1 MSRLVIICCYLL
13 MVQWAQ
19 AQSLKGK
26 VLDQQTGKPM
36 QGVGLSLGNGL
47 ATQSTGN
54 GSFQFNL
61 VEGNY
66 LLKVSYVGYASIN
79 MAITIPLK
87 DSLVIRLVPSEQQL
101 EGVTISTGY
110 QKLPR
115 ERATGSFAVVDRRQF
130 ELQAGS
136 DVLSRLETI
145 SNGLTVDRRSNS
157 SGQLMVRG
165 LSTIA
170 GPKSPLIILD
180 NFPYQGDIA
189 NLNPNDMESIV
200 VLKDAA
206 ATSIWG
212 SRAGNGV
219 IVLTSKKA
227 RQGGRMQIDLNAN
240 ALLADK
246 PDLFSVPQMGS
257 AEFIAVEQFL
267 YDKGFYDS
275 RINSAAK
282 PALSPVV
289 ELMWA
294 NTKGV
299 IGAAELQSSLERLRQ
314 HDVREE
320 YTRLVYQRPF
330 TQQYNLSLQGS
341 EQNMDWYLM
350 LGNDRNRN
358 EIDAKSN
365 RLNLISRST
374 LRLGKKLKVDFG
386 INYTYQNGVTGKA
399 SFNDLKNSSGVLYP
413 YLKLADDNGQPL
425 AIPQTYA
432 LNYLQTLNRDQFY
445 DWNYYPLNDYLN
457 NTISNNRRSILGNVA
472 LNYEL
477 LPGMNIKAYYQREYQ
492 QTGSRSIYGSDSYTV
507 RSLVNTY
514 TQVATDGKVTRIV
527 PMAELLD
534 WTQGTLDAQSLR
546 AQLGY
551 NKALGRGE
559 LDFLAGFELNERKA
573 DGITGRV
580 YGYSDERLSS
590 VALNYNIAYPN
601 YITKVNSFLNTGQGL
616 SGTLN
621 RFVSVYANAAY
632 AFEGKY
638 VISASA
644 RRDASNLFGVSA
656 NDKWKPL
663 WSLGVAWNVHRE
675 KFLQFSWLNELKMRG
690 SYGFSGNVDPSRAAL
705 TTLLVAGTST
715 LTQGAQAR
723 FDQFAN
729 PSLRW
734 EQVATSNLGVDF
746 ALFGNKLSGSVEVF
760 QKVSSDLYGNTP
772 VDYTAVPA
780 TSLVMNVAKIRA
792 KGLDLALRYKV
803 FDGKFKWVPDLNFNL
818 YKDEVLEYYQ
828 ASDQGAIFV
837 GTGVTAAPLKGYP
850 VYSVFS
856 YRWAGLNPVNG
867 NPQGYYQGAVTDN
880 YTQLLG
886 AGTKVSDLVFNGPA
900 FAPVYGSLGQYFA
913 YQNLSLDVRLS
924 FKLGHSFGRSGI
936 NYNTLFN
943 SGAGHPEYA
952 QRWQQPG
959 DEMHTQVPS
968 LVYPAVSRRDNFY
981 NNSEVLIEDASS
993 VRLAFVTL
1001 GYRWDAKWLSRL
1013 SLKSL
1018 SVQANASNLGVLW
1031 KANRQGLDPDY
1042 RNGTVPPARIFSLGL
1057 KCGL

>member
-1 MSRLVIICCYLL
+1 MRGLVMICCCLL
-13 MVQWAQ
+13 GIQWAQ
-19 AQSLKGK
+19 AQNLKGK
-26 VLDQQTGKPM
+26 VLDQQTGKAM
-36 QGVGLSLGNGL
+36 QGVGISVESGL
-47 ATQSTGN
+47 ATQSTGD
-54 GSFQFNL
+54 GSFQL
-61 VEGNY
+61 KLSAGSY
-66 LLKVSYVGYASIN
+66 LLKASYVGYATIHIPVN
-79 MAITIPLK
+79 IPLK
-87 DSLVIRLVPSEQQL
+87 DSLMIRLVPSEQQL

-110 QKLPR
+110 QTLPR
-115 ERATGSFAVVDRRQF
+115 ERATGSFAVVDQRQF
-130 ELQAGS
+130 ELQAGT
-136 DVLSRLETI
+136 DVLSRLESI
-145 SNGLTVDRRSNS
+145 SNGLTVDRRSSS

-180 NFPYQGDIA
+180 NFPYQGDVA

-200 VLKDAA
+200 LLKDAA

-227 RQGGRMQIDLNAN
+227 KRGGGMQVDFNAN
-240 ALLADK
+240 VLLAEK

-257 AEFIAVEQFL
+257 SEFIEVEQFL
-267 YDKGFYDS
+267 YDKGFYAS

-289 ELMWA
+289 ELLLA
-294 NTKGV
+294 NTKGS
-299 IGAAELQSSLERLRQ
+299 ITAAQLQSSLEQLRQ
-314 HDVREE
+314 QDVREA
-320 YTRLVYQRPF
+320 YTNLVYQRPF
-330 TQQYNLSLQGS
+330 TQQYNLSLRGS
-341 EQNMDWYLM
+341 EQRIDWYLM
-350 LGNDRNRN
+350 IGNDRNRN
-358 EIDAKSN
+358 EVDAASN
-365 RLNLISRST
+365 RLNLISRNT
-374 LRLGKKLKVDFG
+374 LRLGSKLKVDFG
-386 INYTYQNGVTGKA
+386 INYTYQNGTGGKA

-413 YLKLADDNGQPL
+413 YLSLADDSGQPL

-432 LNYLQTLNRDQFY
+432 LSYLQTLNRDQFY
-445 DWNYYPLNDYLN
+445 DWNYYPLSDYLN
-457 NTISNNRRSILGNVA
+457 NNIGNNRRSILGNVA
-472 LNYEL
+472 LSYEL
-477 LPGMNIKAYYQREYQ
+477 MPGLNFKAYYQREYQ
-492 QTGSRSIYGSDSYTV
+492 QTGSKSIYGTDSYTV

-514 TQVATDGKVTRIV
+514 TQLAADGKVTRIV

-534 WTQGTLDAQSLR
+534 WAQGTMDAQSLR

-551 NKALGRGE
+551 NKTLGRGQ
-559 LDFLAGFELNERKA
+559 LDFLAGFELNERRA
-573 DGITGRV
+573 EGITGRV

-601 YITKVNSFLNTGQGL
+601 YITKANSFLNTGQGL
-616 SGTLN
+616 SSTLN

-632 AFEGKY
+632 TFDGKY
-638 VISASA
+638 ILSASA

-663 WSLGVAWNVHRE
+663 WSVGAAWNVHRE
-675 KFLQFSWLNELKMRG
+675 KFMQLAWLNELKLRG
-690 SYGFSGNVDPSRAAL
+690 SYGLSGNVDPSRAAL

-734 EQVATSNLGVDF
+734 EKVATANLGFDF
-746 ALFGNKLSGSVEVF
+746 ALFNNALTGSVEVF

-780 TSLVMNVAKIRA
+780 ASLVMNVAKIRA
-792 KGLDLALRYKV
+792 KGLDVALRYKLA
-803 FDGKFKWVPDLNFNL
+803 DGKFKWVPDLNFNL
-818 YKDEVLEYYQ
+818 NKDEVLEYYQ

-837 GTGVTAAPLKGYP
+837 GTGITASPLKGYP

-856 YRWAGLNPVNG
+856 YRWAGLNPLNG

-886 AGTKVSDLVFNGPA
+886 TGTKVSDLVFNGPA
-900 FAPVYGSLGQYFA
+900 FAPVYGSLGQHFA
-913 YQNLSLDVRLS
+913 YQNLSLDVRFS

-936 NYNTLFN
+936 NYNNLFN
-943 SGAGHPEYA
+943 SGTGHPEYA

-959 DEMHTQVPS
+959 DEAHTQVPS

-993 VRLAFVTL
+993 LRLAFVTL
-1001 GYRWDAKWLSRL
+1001 GYKWDAKWLSRL

-1018 SVQANASNLGVLW
+1018 SIQANASNLGMVW
-1031 KANRQGLDPDY
+1031 RANKQGLDPDY
-1042 RNGTVPPARIFSLGL
+1042 RTGAIPPARVFSLGL
-1057 KCGL
+1057 RCGL